1 MLFPPIHRNVCK
13 YIKTAL
19 EGWFRN
25 EFVENNW
32 RGKTIWQLPS
42 DLFSVFTIL
51 LSFVLIY
58 TLLSVLL
65 THVIL
70 YGDQT
75 MVFFSLLLLLYPVHK
90 LLHYLPLR
98 LLCKKVKTS
107 WSLKWNLVLTC
118 RVNVH
123 VPIRKH
129 LYLLTLVLPF
139 VIMSVILIGCALSF
153 PHYIHYFTILL
164 SLHTGLCVSDFIYIK
179 NLISS
184 PRHSFIEEHLEGYD
198 ILIQK
203 WFLIHS

>member
-1 MLFPPIHRNVCK
+1 MNS
-13 YIKTAL
+13 
-19 EGWFRN
+19 W
-25 EFVENNW
+25 
-32 RGKTIWQLPS
+32 KTIDVAKQYGNCRL
-42 DLFSVFTIL
+42 LFFSVFTIL
-51 LSFVLIY
+51 MSFVLIY
-58 TLLSVLL
+58 TLFSVFS

-107 WSLKWNLVLTC
+107 WSLKWNVVLTC

-123 VPIRKH
+123 DPIRKH

-139 VIMSVILIGCALSF
+139 FIMSVILIGCALSF

-179 NLISS
+179 NLVGS

-203 WFLIHS
+203 